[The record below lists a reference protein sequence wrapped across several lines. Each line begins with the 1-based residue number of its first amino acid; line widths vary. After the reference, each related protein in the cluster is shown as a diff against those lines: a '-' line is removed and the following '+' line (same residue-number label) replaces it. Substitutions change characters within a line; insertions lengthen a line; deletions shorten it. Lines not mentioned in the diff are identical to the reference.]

1 MKKLLIAVNL
11 SAALLL
17 AISQSAIANQPG
29 LLAENGSE
37 RLLQQQRHR
46 LSEPVESIQLAE
58 GGADRLMEQRR
69 KGIYS
74 QTESLELAA
83 DGAERSRQ
91 LRGA

>member
-17 AISQSAIANQPG
+17 TISQSAIATEPG

-37 RLLQQQRHR
+37 RLLQQQKQR
-46 LSEPVESIQLAE
+46 LIEPVESIQLAE
-58 GGADRLMEQRR
+58 DGADRLIEQRR
-69 KGIYS
+69 KGAYS
-74 QTESLELAA
+74 QAETMELAA

-91 LRGA
+91 LRRA